1 MKTRVIQDD
10 AGPAESGINPVAPVV
25 GAGETE
31 IAAAR
36 EVVWEVLTGI
46 ERWPS
51 WNPDVKSVS
60 MHGGLSEGAVFRWKS
75 GPGTITSTLEH
86 VEAPRRV
93 AWTGKAFGLNA
104 IHVYALEARDGTTV
118 VRTEES
124 YDGLVARLFRGRLQK
139 TLDHALVS
147 GLRHLKAE
155 AERRT
160 DHLAAERRS

>member
-10 AGPAESGINPVAPVV
+10 AEPAENGINQAAPVV
-25 GAGETE
+25 ASGETE
-31 IAAAR
+31 IVAAC

-46 ERWPS
+46 EQWPS
-51 WNPDVKSVS
+51 WNPEVKSVS
-60 MHGGLSEGAVFRWKS
+60 MHFAVSEGSVFRWKA

-86 VEAPRRV
+86 VEAPRRI
-93 AWTGKAFGLNA
+93 AWSGTTFGIEA
-104 IHVYALEARDGTTV
+104 MHVYALEARDSATL

-124 YDGLVARLFRGRLQK
+124 YDGLVARLFRVRLQK
-139 TLDHALVS
+139 TLESSLAS

-160 DHLAAERRS
+160 SHLAADRRS